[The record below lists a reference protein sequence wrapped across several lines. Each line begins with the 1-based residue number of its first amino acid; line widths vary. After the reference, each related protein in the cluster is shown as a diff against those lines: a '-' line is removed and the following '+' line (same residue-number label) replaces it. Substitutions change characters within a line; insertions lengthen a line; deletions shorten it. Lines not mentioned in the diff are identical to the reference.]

1 MNNSELNDHLIDES
15 YDKIISLLESKT
27 IRNIEE
33 NFFLGISYYKT
44 NKFENAEE
52 LFQDLN
58 KNQPSNEIT
67 TYLIITKIK
76 LDKLIEAL
84 SLYQNLC
91 EKENV
96 NIINYIK
103 KNEFKNALNLS
114 LFLKSIPLDL
124 TPTKSKTD
132 DLIELTNSFNYAD
145 LTLIL
150 AQRAQEN

>member
-1 MNNSELNDHLIDES
+1 
-15 YDKIISLLESKT
+15 
-27 IRNIEE
+27 
-33 NFFLGISYYKT
+33 
-44 NKFENAEE
+44 
-52 LFQDLN
+52 QDLN